1 MDTELLLATLT
12 FQIAM
17 CFSPG
22 PNNVLSAAHGSQ
34 HGLKGTM
41 PLILGMAVGWSA
53 LGLFIGAATVF
64 IEENENLFQIL
75 TYIGAAYIAFLSYK
89 VATSSPID
97 SDHEQADRLGF
108 RTGMILQVVNGK
120 AWIHFLVLLTAFGG
134 LFGTGFTAK
143 ALLVLLNLTFGLPAV
158 MTWAVFGT
166 LLRRIFSTEQS
177 AKNLNMAM
185 GVALFAVAVWITLPH

>member
-1 MDTELLLATLT
+1 MDTELLLATIT

-34 HGLKGTM
+34 HGLKETM

-75 TYIGAAYIAFLSYK
+75 TYIGAAYITYLSYK

-120 AWIHFLVLLTAFGG
+120 AWIHFLVLLTAFGS

-158 MTWAVFGT
+158 ITWAVFGT

-185 GVALFAVAVWITLPH
+185 GVALFLSLIHI

>member
-1 MDTELLLATLT
+1 
-12 FQIAM
+12 M

-34 HGLKGTM
+34 HGLKETM

-75 TYIGAAYIAFLSYK
+75 TYIGAAYITYLSYK

-120 AWIHFLVLLTAFGG
+120 AWIHFLVLLTAFGS

-158 MTWAVFGT
+158 ITWAVFGT

-185 GVALFAVAVWITLPH
+185 GVALFAVAVWIALSH